1 MLLNLNIFYC
11 IFYYSHERFHKVL
24 HMFQY
29 PHLYEGKKNVIN
41 KTNTRNPLL
50 KIIKDGK
57 ITFVHGL

>member
-1 MLLNLNIFYC
+1 
-11 IFYYSHERFHKVL
+11 
-24 HMFQY
+24 MFQY
-29 PHLYEGKKNVIN
+29 PHLYEGEKNFIN

>member
-1 MLLNLNIFYC
+1 
-11 IFYYSHERFHKVL
+11 
-24 HMFQY
+24 MFQY
-29 PHLYEGKKNVIN
+29 PHLYEEKKNFIN